1 MNATSTI
8 NEKAMRAT
16 ISNFKDQNYSK
27 YLNMSTSTD
36 TKSRAT
42 SMNFYSTVD
51 QRTRASKMTSRLSPL
66 GLNNDT
72 FKK

>member
-1 MNATSTI
+1 MNATNTI
-8 NEKAMRAT
+8 NEKGMRAT
-16 ISNFKDQNYSK
+16 VSNFKDQNYSK

-66 GLNNDT
+66 GLDNDT
-72 FKK
+72 YKK